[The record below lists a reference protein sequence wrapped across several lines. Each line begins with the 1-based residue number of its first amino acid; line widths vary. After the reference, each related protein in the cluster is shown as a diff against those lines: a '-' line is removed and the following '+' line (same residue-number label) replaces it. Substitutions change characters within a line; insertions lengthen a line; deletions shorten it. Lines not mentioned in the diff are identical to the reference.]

1 MFVDDALDHHLV
13 HSDPQP
19 LYMGELPS
27 RWSDVPTHV
36 VVNLCGVYPEGD
48 PEGRMVLGMPM
59 LDVLDRSM
67 VPERA
72 ELERFL
78 ATVHTLASTQASYWH
93 CHAGINRSGL
103 AIAAYLHLYRGL
115 PISEAIAGLR
125 EARSE
130 MVLCNHLFEGLLR
143 EWYGGPDE
151 QEFQRFDL
159 QTYLKERQGRRSDP
173 VD

>member
-1 MFVDDALDHHLV
+1 MSATDALDHHLV
-13 HSDPQP
+13 HEDPQP

-27 RWSDVPTHV
+27 RWSDVPAQV

-48 PEGRMVLGMPM
+48 PNGRMVLGMPM

-67 VPERA
+67 VPERE

-78 ATVHTLASTQASYWH
+78 GTVHTLASAQPSYWH

-103 AIAAYLHLYRGL
+103 AIAAYLHLYRGV
-115 PISEAIAGLR
+115 PISDAISGLR
-125 EARSE
+125 HARSE

-159 QTYLKERQGRRSDP
+159 QTYLKERQGRRAERE
-173 VD
+173 